1 MVTMLIVAG
10 CVLLILAIIV
20 IACCRAAGNADR
32 AMEDA
37 IDEIID
43 DGE

>member
-1 MVTMLIVAG
+1 MTMLIVAG
-10 CVLLILAIIV
+10 CALLILAIIA
-20 IACCRAAGNADR
+20 IACCRASGNADR